1 MSATSDLI
9 AVLLSVEIQKHRF
22 RYGNEIELQDGLAA
36 LFTRHDLTFEREV
49 RFDAKDRIDFMVF
62 GDVGLEVKC
71 KGRLGEV
78 HRQLVRY
85 ARQPRIATLMLVT
98 DRHQLT
104 QGLPDTLHG
113 TTLVVVSL
121 LGGLR

>member
-9 AVLLSVEIQKHRF
+9 AVLLAAEIMKHRF

-36 LFTRHDLTFEREV
+36 LLTRNGLVFEREV
-49 RFDAKDRIDFMVF
+49 RLDAKDRIDFMIAP
-62 GDVGLEVKC
+62 DIGLEVKC
-71 KGRLGEV
+71 KGRLGDV
-78 HRQLVRY
+78 HRQIVRY
-85 ARQPRIATLMLVT
+85 ARQPRIHTLMLVT